1 MASALLA
8 IAGPC
13 TRGAIAALRG
23 EFAAL
28 AALTAVAA
36 PARVQQQPRR
46 VAIGDRTAVLAREQ
60 AQQRV
65 E

>member
-36 PARVQQQPRR
+36 PA
-46 VAIGDRTAVLAREQ
+46 L
-60 AQQRV
+60 
-65 E
+65 